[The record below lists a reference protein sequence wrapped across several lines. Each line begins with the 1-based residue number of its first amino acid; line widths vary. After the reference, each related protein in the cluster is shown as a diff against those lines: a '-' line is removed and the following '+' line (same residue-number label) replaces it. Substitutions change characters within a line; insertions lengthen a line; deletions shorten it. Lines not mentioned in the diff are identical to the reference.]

1 MDTSMTPRIVSLT
14 SCSDPRAGG
23 KAVHLAKLAGAGLRV
38 PDGFVI
44 IGATPDVLPEGVDE
58 AYARLG
64 VPVAVRSSAMGEDAV
79 DTSFAGQYDTFLGVN
94 GAADVKNA
102 IVRCLQS
109 VKAART
115 DAYRDA
121 VHARGDA
128 SMSVVV
134 QRMVDARAAGVLFTR
149 NPVNGAED
157 EIVVEAARG
166 LGEGL
171 VSGHV
176 SAHRLVLSREATV
189 VTNDTQASDALLDAD
204 VAARLV
210 RDALVAEKH
219 FGHPLD
225 MEWAIDGDGTI
236 HWLQARPITTTN
248 LPGMDELDSVVE
260 NPESMILCTYN
271 VGEIL
276 PGAATPLSTSLTGG
290 CLDESMRAMY
300 SAFGIPRDRLEKCP
314 LIVNFCG
321 HLFLHLNAM
330 YLVPLYV
337 AGTSKEGLDYS
348 LAGRILDPVDLGQP
362 ASQLTRLRNAAN
374 YFRHLLR
381 ARREFEACLAR
392 TASFEIE
399 RSPDIRVLFDNIG
412 NAVPIVTDAL
422 GAHLHTS
429 SLSGALQD
437 VLLGILSGGV
447 PANAEHQATFS
458 GLMAF
463 VDPTDPDSA
472 TSSLGLAQALDRLV
486 STIAEYPQDAEKIT
500 RSSEDEA
507 LAFIRSR
514 ECSEKVRASF
524 EEFLEHHGHRC
535 IREVELHQAD
545 WKEDP
550 RPLIANVQGMLA
562 ASQSALKGRVRE
574 RMKLPSMPFPKRLI
588 MEKIVSASREALVLR
603 ERSKSHAVRILR
615 KIRPVYLEL
624 AQRLV
629 DRKDLPDT
637 DLIFY
642 FTHEEVGKF
651 IDQPDPA
658 LVRRAL
664 HRRRLQPQKMALQF
678 PPVCKGKPKPIEET
692 FDPND
697 TTEVM
702 QGTPV
707 SRGVVIGSARVARS
721 PEEAKAIEPGEILV
735 VPYTDVGWA
744 PYFLRAAGLASEIGG
759 TLSHGAVVARE
770 CGLPAI
776 VNLPGATKRF
786 RTGDKLRLD
795 GNNGE
800 LRLISRA
807 GSP

>member
-1 MDTSMTPRIVSLT
+1 MDTSITPRIVPLT
-14 SCSDPRAGG
+14 SCSDQRAGG

-38 PDGFVI
+38 PEGFVVI
-44 IGATPDVLPEGVDE
+44 DATPDALPEGIID
-58 AYARLG
+58 AYARLAG
-64 VPVAVRSSAMGEDAV
+64 PVAVRSSAMGEDSV
-79 DTSFAGQYDTFLGVN
+79 DTSFAGQYDTFLGVH
-94 GAADVKNA
+94 GAEDVKNA

-121 VHARGDA
+121 VHAQREA

-149 NPVNGAED
+149 NPVNGAEN

-166 LGEGL
+166 LGEAL

-189 VTNDTQASDALLDAD
+189 LTNDTQASDALLEAD

-225 MEWAIDGDGTI
+225 MEWAVDGEGTI

-248 LPGMDELDSVVE
+248 LPGMDELDSVMDE
-260 NPESMILCTYN
+260 PESMILTTYN

-276 PGAATPLSTSLTGG
+276 PGAATPLSSSLTRG
-290 CLDESMRAMY
+290 CLDESMRALY
-300 SAFGIPRDRLEKCP
+300 SSFGIPWERLEKQQM
-314 LIVNFCG
+314 ITNFSG
-321 HLFLHLNAM
+321 HLFLHLNVM

-337 AGTSKEGLDYS
+337 AGTSQDGLDYS
-348 LAGRILDPVDLGQP
+348 LAGRSLDPVDLGPP
-362 ASQLTRLRNAAN
+362 APQMTRIRNAAN
-374 YFRHLLR
+374 YFRYLLR
-381 ARREFEACLAR
+381 ARQAFEACLAR
-392 TASFEIE
+392 TVSFEIE
-399 RSPDIRVLFDNIG
+399 RSLDLRRLHENIG
-412 NAVPIVTDAL
+412 KAIPVITDGF

-429 SLSGALQD
+429 SLSGALHD
-437 VLLGILSGGV
+437 VLLGILSGGAKAT
-447 PANAEHQATFS
+447 PQHQATVS
-458 GLMAF
+458 GLLAF
-463 VDPTDPDSA
+463 VDSTGPDAA
-472 TSSLGLAQALDRLV
+472 TSSLGLAQAMDRLV
-486 STIAEYPQDAEKIT
+486 AIIAQSPRDAEKIA
-500 RSSEDEA
+500 RMSEDEA
-507 LAFIRSR
+507 LGFIRSG
-514 ECSEKVRASF
+514 ECSEKIRATF
-524 EEFLEHHGHRC
+524 DEFLEHHGHRC

-545 WKEDP
+545 WNEDP
-550 RPLIANVQGMLA
+550 RPLLANVQGMLA
-562 ASQSALKGRVRE
+562 LSQSALKGRNRE
-574 RMKLPSMPFPKRLI
+574 RMQLPPMPLPKRLI
-588 MEKIVSASREALVLR
+588 VEKIVSASREALVLR
-603 ERSKSHAVRILR
+603 ERSKSHAVRLLR
-615 KIRPVYLEL
+615 KIRPAYLEL

-642 FTHEEVGKF
+642 FTHEEVGKM
-651 IDQPDPA
+651 IEQPDPA

-678 PPVCKGKPKPIEET
+678 PRVCRGKPKPIEET

-707 SRGVVIGSARVARS
+707 SRGVVIGLARVARS
-721 PEEAKAIEPGEILV
+721 PDEAKAIEPGEILV

-807 GSP
+807 AAP